1 MWIIFDNLLFY
12 SINNTTYKIFIA
24 IKWHPDGAEWP
35 APPRSFREGSVNI
48 LDHFL
53 RQYTGNKYCLLMVQD
68 ENQSLKYNLSLIGLG
83 DVKVDLAE
91 FYLKLQEN

>member
-1 MWIIFDNLLFY
+1 
-12 SINNTTYKIFIA
+12 
-24 IKWHPDGAEWP
+24 
-35 APPRSFREGSVNI
+35 
-48 LDHFL
+48 
-53 RQYTGNKYCLLMVQD
+53 MVQD